1 MVIGFFNFKNSS
13 QREPSK
19 TKCGPHFNSY
29 ARCACAKSLS
39 PVQCPS
45 LGAEQ
50 PQPARHGARASQARV
65 LRLLSRERERSGALA
80 RAPLESRMC
89 WRPRLARRRVLN
101 RREQASRW
109 CIVFS
114 SSADRP
120 QSARYG
126 ARASQAR
133 VVRLLPR
140 ESERSGALACAPR
153 KSRLCVGG
161 RSWQVAPSSC
171 TEGDRP
177 VAGAVPF
184 HRIHAD
190 YNQRGTA
197 RVSRKL
203 LCCASSP
210 EIASAVARSCVRRAK
225 AGCVFE
231 ASAATSQHGLVPK
244 ERGLWPVQCFFQR
257 VRTDANQR
265 GTARASQARV
275 LRLLPRESE
284 RSGALACAPRK
295 SWLCVGGHYWQVAPR
310 SCTEG
315 ESPLAGTVP
324 FHRVRANYHKRGAA
338 RARRKLAF
346 CASSPET
353 ASAVV
358 CSCARRARA
367 GCVLEASAGHVA
379 ARSCTEEERRLA
391 DAVRFHRVQID
402 YNQRDTTFMRRKLA
416 CCASSR
422 ERASAVAR
430 SRVRHAKESPVAV
443 CWRPLLVGRSL
454 QGLEPKERAFS
465 LAQCP
470 FIGHV
475 PTTTIAVRR
484 AGVASLRAVPPPQKQ
499 LAQWRARVHAAQET
513 GVCWR
518 PRLARRSTVLYRRRE
533 ASRRCSTFPKGT
545 VLLQPVRYDVHASQ
559 ARVLR
564 LLPRIS

>member
-140 ESERSGALACAPR
+140 ESERSGARACAPR

-161 RSWQVAPSSC
+161 RSWQVAPRSC

-197 RVSRKL
+197 RANRKL
-203 LCCASSP
+203 LCCACSP
-210 EIASAVARSCVRRAK
+210 ETASAVARSCVRRAK

-231 ASAATSQHGLVPK
+231 ASAG
-244 ERGLWPVQCFFQR
+244 R
-257 VRTDANQR
+257 
-265 GTARASQARV
+265 
-275 LRLLPRESE
+275 
-284 RSGALACAPRK
+284 
-295 SWLCVGGHYWQVAPR
+295 
-310 SCTEG
+310 
-315 ESPLAGTVP
+315 
-324 FHRVRANYHKRGAA
+324 
-338 RARRKLAF
+338 
-346 CASSPET
+346 
-353 ASAVV
+353 
-358 CSCARRARA
+358 
-367 GCVLEASAGHVA
+367 HVA
-379 ARSCTEEERRLA
+379 AR
-391 DAVRFHRVQID
+391 
-402 YNQRDTTFMRRKLA
+402 A
-416 CCASSR
+416 CA
-422 ERASAVAR
+422 EG
-430 SRVRHAKESPVAV
+430 E
-443 CWRPLLVGRSL
+443 RPLAGAVLF
-454 QGLEPKERAFS
+454 PK
-465 LAQCP
+465 
-470 FIGHV
+470 G
-475 PTTTIAVRR
+475 TDRR
-484 AGVASLRAVPPPQKQ
+484 QSARHGARVTGSRTAPPPQRER
-499 LAQWRARVHAAQET
+499 AQWRARVCAT
-513 GVCWR
+513 
-518 PRLARRSTVLYRRRE
+518 
-533 ASRRCSTFPKGT
+533 
-545 VLLQPVRYDVHASQ
+545 
-559 ARVLR
+559 
-564 LLPRIS
+564 

>member
-153 KSRLCVGG
+153 KS
-161 RSWQVAPSSC
+161 
-171 TEGDRP
+171 
-177 VAGAVPF
+177 
-184 HRIHAD
+184 
-190 YNQRGTA
+190 
-197 RVSRKL
+197 
-203 LCCASSP
+203 
-210 EIASAVARSCVRRAK
+210 
-225 AGCVFE
+225 
-231 ASAATSQHGLVPK
+231 
-244 ERGLWPVQCFFQR
+244 
-257 VRTDANQR
+257 
-265 GTARASQARV
+265 
-275 LRLLPRESE
+275 
-284 RSGALACAPRK
+284 
-295 SWLCVGGHYWQVAPR
+295 WLCVGGHYWQVAPR

-422 ERASAVAR
+422 ER
-430 SRVRHAKESPVAV
+430 
-443 CWRPLLVGRSL
+443 
-454 QGLEPKERAFS
+454 ERA
-465 LAQCP
+465 
-470 FIGHV
+470 
-475 PTTTIAVRR
+475 
-484 AGVASLRAVPPPQKQ
+484 
-499 LAQWRARVHAAQET
+499 QWHARVYATQKKVLCLCV
-513 GVCWR
+513 GGRCW
-518 PRLARRSTVLYRRRE
+518 LAGRYKVLNRRRE
-533 ASRRCSTFPKGT
+533 PSRWHSA
-545 VLLQPVRYDVHASQ
+545 LS
-559 ARVLR
+559 
-564 LLPRIS
+564 